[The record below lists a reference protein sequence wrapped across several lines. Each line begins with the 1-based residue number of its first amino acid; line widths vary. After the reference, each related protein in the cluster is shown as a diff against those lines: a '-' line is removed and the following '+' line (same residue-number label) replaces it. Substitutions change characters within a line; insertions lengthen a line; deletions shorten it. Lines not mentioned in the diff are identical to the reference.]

1 MELLTVREVAQELRV
16 SPMTVRRHITAGRL
30 SAVRV
35 GRSIR
40 IRRDA
45 VERFT
50 EPVAPAASRR
60 HVVTEPR
67 PFTLDDPLWDIV
79 GMIDDDGPTDAS
91 VNHDKYL
98 ADAYGDL
105 HER

>member
-1 MELLTVREVAQELRV
+1 MELLTVREVAQALRV
-16 SPMTVRRHITAGRL
+16 SPMTVRRHIAAGKL

-40 IRRDA
+40 ISRDA
-45 VERFT
+45 VERFA
-50 EPVAPAASRR
+50 EPVAPSAARQQA
-60 HVVTEPR
+60 VPEPR
-67 PFTLDDPLWDIV
+67 PFIVDDPLWDIV

-98 ADAYGDL
+98 ADVYGDL

>member
-1 MELLTVREVAQELRV
+1 MDWLTVSEVAGRLRV
-16 SPMTVRRHITAGRL
+16 SEMTIRRHISAGRL
-30 SAVRV
+30 SALRV

-40 IRRDA
+40 ISQEA
-45 VERFT
+45 VDRFAR
-50 EPVAPAASRR
+50 PVLPENDEST
-60 HVVTEPR
+60 VGSDPR
-67 PFTLDDPLWDIV
+67 PFTFDDPLWDIV